1 MSVPSRT
8 LKPRHPRRRWRSQ
21 NGLLVPTGEAV
32 AEALEAVPAGMP
44 WTWAALRV
52 LPTVRGERVQVIDDD
67 ELEGLGF
74 RPLSDFPTLEMDP
87 GIAVAFALDLEVAWI
102 TIDQQQLD
110 RWEMT
115 IEQVAMAAVANLR
128 RLAGSW
134 EGGVQIEDYQ
144 KIPVR
149 TLEGWP
155 YWASSLLLL
164 PDELKR
170 IFGAHDQLFVAP
182 YMCNLVSLP
191 GDVDRDLAADLVDV
205 FGFVN
210 PRSLLLGLPAFLLRD
225 GKLHTEDL
233 PGFPDLPEED
243 ELGVDWLD

>member
-1 MSVPSRT
+1 M
-8 LKPRHPRRRWRSQ
+8 
-21 NGLLVPTGEAV
+21 
-32 AEALEAVPAGMP
+32 
-44 WTWAALRV
+44 
-52 LPTVRGERVQVIDDD
+52 
-67 ELEGLGF
+67 
-74 RPLSDFPTLEMDP
+74 
-87 GIAVAFALDLEVAWI
+87 
-102 TIDQQQLD
+102 TIDQ
-110 RWEMT
+110 
-115 IEQVAMAAVANLR
+115 VAVAAVANLR

-134 EGGVQIEDYQ
+134 EGSVYIEDYGNV
-144 KIPVR
+144 PVR

-191 GDVDRDLAADLVDV
+191 SSVDRNAAADLVDI

-225 GKLHTEDL
+225 GKLSTEDL
-233 PGFPDLPEED
+233 PGFSDLPD
-243 ELGVDWLD
+243 DGTLGEDWLP

>member
-1 MSVPSRT
+1 
-8 LKPRHPRRRWRSQ
+8 
-21 NGLLVPTGEAV
+21 V
-32 AEALEAVPAGMP
+32 AEALEGVPTGTP

-52 LPTVRGERVQVIDDD
+52 LPTIRGERVQILDGD
-67 ELEGLGF
+67 ELEELGF

-87 GIAVAFALDLEVAWI
+87 GVAVAFAIDLDVAWI

-110 RWEMT
+110 LWEMT
-115 IEQVAMAAVANLR
+115 IDQVAVAAVANLR

-134 EGGVQIEDYQ
+134 EGSVHIEDYGNV
-144 KIPVR
+144 PVR

-155 YWASSLLLL
+155 YWASGLLLL

-191 GDVDRDLAADLVDV
+191 GSVDRNVAADLVDI
-205 FGFVN
+205 FGFIN

-225 GKLHTEDL
+225 GKLSTEDL
-233 PGFPDLPEED
+233 PGFSDLPD
-243 ELGVDWLD
+243 DGMLGEDWLP